1 MKVTFLGATRTVTG
15 SNFLVE
21 GAGKKF
27 LVDCGM
33 YQGKATDELKN
44 EEDFAFDVKSIDF
57 MLLTHAHIDHSGRIP
72 KLYNEGYRN
81 PIYAHKATCDLC
93 GIMLPDSGHIQ
104 EMEVE
109 WKNRK
114 RARKGEPEL
123 PPLYTAEDA
132 TKCLEVF
139 VPVKYDE
146 IIEIDENIHVR
157 YNDAG
162 HMLGSSIIEVWIK
175 EDEKEEKIV
184 VVLSSDKMGE
194 GDDELGK
201 VLIKGFIYAIT
212 QLDKLPKSVLL
223 YNGGVKLSTEGSDS
237 IEDLKELEEK
247 GVEILSCGTC
257 LNFYNLQDKLK
268 VGKVTNMY
276 SIVEE
281 MSGATNIIRP

>member
-1 MKVTFLGATRTVTG
+1 MGENLNLMQALYVTISSMAMVFLIL
-15 SNFLVE
+15 LVIS
-21 GAGKKF
+21 GILSLFKYIF
-27 LVDCGM
+27 
-33 YQGKATDELKN
+33 KN
-44 EEDFAFDVKSIDF
+44 ENNIKKPNANNTCRDFVNNNSVEDNF
-57 MLLTHAHIDHSGRIP
+57 
-72 KLYNEGYRN
+72 
-81 PIYAHKATCDLC
+81 
-93 GIMLPDSGHIQ
+93 
-104 EMEVE
+104 
-109 WKNRK
+109 
-114 RARKGEPEL
+114 
-123 PPLYTAEDA
+123 
-132 TKCLEVF
+132 
-139 VPVKYDE
+139 
-146 IIEIDENIHVR
+146 EIDE
-157 YNDAG
+157 
-162 HMLGSSIIEVWIK
+162 
-175 EDEKEEKIV
+175 EEKIV